1 MEPVPGMSSLHASAQ
16 TALAVP
22 LRYAQ
27 AGTSL
32 ARAALAGARSFE
44 VLRHYP
50 DRDVVDA
57 AAGTRFYY
65 HAHRLNDP
73 EHGHFHLFVHGR
85 QPGDFMHLAAL
96 SLDPHGQPLRWFTT
110 NRWVTAERWR
120 PAAQLLPHLRR
131 WRVQTGGRLAPVAQW
146 LSAMVVLYTGELA
159 QLLHERDARMAPLLQ
174 GRSRAEAEAVLEDR
188 SLDVISECPALL
200 APKIS
205 QLVH

>member
-1 MEPVPGMSSLHASAQ
+1 MAQQGMASLHASAQ

-32 ARAALAGARSFE
+32 AHAALAGARDFE
-44 VLRHYP
+44 ALRHYP
-50 DRDVVDA
+50 ERDVFDA
-57 AAGTRFYY
+57 KAGTRFYY

-73 EHGHFHLFVHGR
+73 EHGHFHLFAHGR
-85 QPGDFMHLAAL
+85 RPGDFMHLAAL
-96 SLDPHGQPLRWFTT
+96 SLDVKGQPTRWFTT
-110 NRWVTAERWR
+110 NRWVTGERWR
-120 PAAQLLPHLRR
+120 PAAQLLPVLRR
-131 WRVQTGGRLAPVAQW
+131 WQVGTGGRLAPVAQW
-146 LSAMVVLYTGELA
+146 LNAMVALYADELA
-159 QLLHERDARMAPLLQ
+159 QLLHERDAIMAPLLQ
-174 GRSRAEAEAVLEDR
+174 GRSRAETEAVFEDR

>member
-1 MEPVPGMSSLHASAQ
+1 MARPTASLHASAQ

-27 AGTSL
+27 AGSSL
-32 ARAALAGARSFE
+32 ARAAQAGARDFE

-50 DRDVVDA
+50 LQDVVDA
-57 AAGTRFYY
+57 AEGSRFYY
-65 HAHRLNDP
+65 HAHRLDDP

-85 QPGDFMHLAAL
+85 APGEYMHLAAL
-96 SLDPHGQPLRWFTT
+96 SLDVHGQPLRWFTT
-110 NRWVTAERWR
+110 NRWVTGERWR
-120 PAAQLLPHLRR
+120 PATELLPLLRR
-131 WRVQTGGRLAPVAQW
+131 WRVRTGGRLAPVASW
-146 LSAMVVLYTGELA
+146 LSAMVHLFGQELA
-159 QLLHERDARMAPLLQ
+159 QLLDERDARMAPLLQ
-174 GRSRAEAEAVLEDR
+174 GRSRAETEAVFEDR

>member
-1 MEPVPGMSSLHASAQ
+1 MVERGETDLHASAQ

-32 ARAALAGARSFE
+32 ARAALAGARDFE

-50 DRDVVDA
+50 GRDVVDA
-57 AAGTRFYY
+57 TAGTRFYY
-65 HAHRLNDP
+65 HAHRLDDP

-85 QPGDFMHLAAL
+85 RPGEFMHLAAL
-96 SLDPHGQPLRWFTT
+96 SLDVNGQPRRWFTT
-110 NRWVTAERWR
+110 NRWVTGEHWR

-131 WRVQTGGRLAPVAQW
+131 WQVRTGGRLVPVARW
-146 LSAMVVLYTGELA
+146 LNAMVALYADELA

-174 GRSRAEAEAVLEDR
+174 GRSRAEAESVFEDR
-188 SLDVISECPALL
+188 SLDVLSTCPALL

>member
-1 MEPVPGMSSLHASAQ
+1 MAPRGTTDLHDSAR

-27 AGTSL
+27 AGTSPTH
-32 ARAALAGARSFE
+32 AALAGARDFE

-50 DRDVVDA
+50 ARDVVDA
-57 AAGTRFYY
+57 GASTRFYY

-85 QPGDFMHLAAL
+85 QPGEFMHLAAL
-96 SLDPHGQPLRWFTT
+96 SLDVHGQPTRWFTT
-110 NRWVTAERWR
+110 NRWVTGEHWR

-131 WRVQTGGRLAPVAQW
+131 WRVRTGGRLAPVARW
-146 LSAMVVLYTGELA
+146 LGAMVALYAGELE
-159 QLLHERDARMAPLLQ
+159 QLLRERDERLASRLQ
-174 GRSRAEAEAVLEDR
+174 GRSRAEREAVFEDR